1 MVLTLVLLQGTD
13 TAGQSLYRVGGDQCS
28 IGRDPGCDLVLP
40 DEGRIL
46 SKRHCLLQ
54 RGREG
59 WRVEDLSTNGT
70 FLNRANQPIGTGRSA
85 MLAHGDHLRLG
96 RCEIEL
102 RIQGVTPPTETGTL
116 GPSALPFASAGDA
129 PSDDSLL
136 AGFTGARSPSGARLP
151 DALDSF
157 TTDPQWQDHRPATS
171 DAYRPPAAL
180 PVAKLPDDWDWQA
193 EALVSPAAATPD
205 DWHAPPEQAGEPLPA
220 EPSFPAPAMAEDAPA
235 GRPVQ
240 PEAPAMLLPP
250 PAADVAQACALL
262 LAAAGLPP
270 TALAGQDPPRV
281 LQAAGAVLQA
291 CIGGLRN
298 MLTGRAEAKREY
310 RIEAT
315 VLRRAG
321 NNGLKFAATDE
332 AALAALLAGEDLQ
345 ELQDILRDLAAHQL
359 ATVLA
364 TQAAAR
370 ALLERLAPAALEAM
384 QPPARFLLP
393 GGRERQLWQAYR
405 ARHAQLAEQ
414 FDDDFDSVFGQAFA
428 RAYEQATKKE

>member
-13 TAGQSLYRVGGDQCS
+13 TAGQSLHRVSGDQCS

-70 FLNRANQPIGTGRSA
+70 FLNRASQPIGTGRSTL
-85 MLAHGDHLRLG
+85 LAHGDHLRLG

-102 RIQGVTPPTETGTL
+102 RIDGVAPAAGTL
-116 GPSALPFASAGDA
+116 APSALPFASGGDA
-129 PSDDSLL
+129 PPDDSLL
-136 AGFTGARSPSGARLP
+136 AGFTDARPASGDGLP
-151 DALDSF
+151 GALDSF
-157 TTDPQWQDHRPATS
+157 EAEPQWQDHRPATT
-171 DAYRPPAAL
+171 DAFRPPAAL

-193 EALVSPAAATPD
+193 EAPVPPAPSSPDA
-205 DWHAPPEQAGEPLPA
+205 WHAPEEQASEPPPA
-220 EPSFPAPAMAEDAPA
+220 EPSLPAPAMAEA
-235 GRPVQ
+235 
-240 PEAPAMLLPP
+240 APAMLPSP
-250 PAADVAQACALL
+250 QAADVAQACALL

-270 TALAGQDPPRV
+270 AALAGQDPPRM
-281 LQAAGAVLQA
+281 LQAAGAVLQT
-291 CIGGLRN
+291 CIAGLRN

-332 AALAALLAGEDLQ
+332 AALTALLAGGDLQ

-370 ALLERLAPAALEAM
+370 ALLERLAPAALEAT

-405 ARHAQLAEQ
+405 ARHAQLVEQ

-428 RAYEQATKKE
+428 RAYEQATRKE

>member
-13 TAGQSLYRVGGDQCS
+13 TAGQSLHRVSGDQYS

-46 SKRHCLLQ
+46 SKRHCLL
-54 RGREG
+54 RLGREG

-70 FLNRANQPIGTGRSA
+70 FLNRASQPIGTGCSA

-102 RIQGVTPPTETGTL
+102 RIDGVAPRAEAGTL
-116 GPSALPFASAGDA
+116 SPAALPFARAGDA
-129 PSDDSLL
+129 PPDDSLL
-136 AGFTGARSPSGARLP
+136 AGFAGARPSSGDDLPGAV
-151 DALDSF
+151 DSF
-157 TTDPQWQDHRPATS
+157 AAEPQWQDHRPATT
-171 DAYRPPAAL
+171 DAYRPPVAL

-193 EALVSPAAATPD
+193 EALVPPAAPTQTA
-205 DWHAPPEQAGEPLPA
+205 WHAPVEQAGEPPPA
-220 EPSFPAPAMAEDAPA
+220 EPPFPAPALAEDVPA
-235 GRPVQ
+235 ARPVQ
-240 PEAPAMLLPP
+240 PEAPAMVPP

-291 CIGGLRN
+291 CVAGLRN

-321 NNGLKFAATDE
+321 NNGLKFAATDQ
-332 AALAALLAGEDLQ
+332 AALAALLAGGDLQ

-370 ALLERLAPAALEAM
+370 ALLERLAPAALEAT

-405 ARHAQLAEQ
+405 ARHAQLVEQ

-428 RAYEQATKKE
+428 RAYEQATRKE